1 MSKIIVTGG
10 AGFIGSHIVDRYL
23 ELGHEV
29 IAVDNLATGF
39 AKNVNPDARFHEID
53 VRSTEFAQLILSERP
68 EVINHHA
75 AQTKVQTS
83 NEQPDYDADV
93 NILGIINLLRSAAAA
108 KVRKVIFASSGGTVY
123 GTCDRLPISESEPFS
138 PQSPYGISKTT
149 SEFYLRYFAANWNV
163 NYTALRYA
171 NIFGPRDT
179 ISSEHVIT
187 VFISRLL
194 EGKTP
199 IIHWDGEQAK
209 DYVFVDDVAAANVLA
224 LDRGDNEAYNIG
236 FGQATSVNTIYRQ
249 LVSVSGIDITPEYGP
264 KRMGDV
270 RLFYLDSSKAKRDLG
285 WRPQVTL
292 ANGLDRTFAW
302 YQAAYEK
309 ATAPSPVL
317 VKAG

>member
-1 MSKIIVTGG
+1 VSKIIVTGG
-10 AGFIGSHIVDRYL
+10 AGFIGSHIVDRYI

-29 IAVDNLATGF
+29 IAVDNLATGY
-39 AKNVNPDARFHEID
+39 AENVNPDARFYELD

-93 NILGIINLLRSAAAA
+93 NILGIINLLRSAAAT

-123 GTCDRLPISESEPFS
+123 GTCDRLPISETEPFS

-149 SEFYLRYFAANWNV
+149 SEFYLRYFAANWSV
-163 NYTALRYA
+163 SYTALRYA
-171 NIFGPRDT
+171 NIYGPRDT

-194 EGKTP
+194 KGKTP

-209 DYVFVDDVAAANVLA
+209 DYVFVDDVTAANVLA
-224 LDRGDNEAYNIG
+224 LDLGDNEAYNIG
-236 FGQATSVNTIYRQ
+236 YGEPTTVNTIYHQ
-249 LVSVSGIDITPEYGP
+249 LVNVSGIDIPAQYGP

-270 RLFYLDSSKAKRDLG
+270 RLFYLDSSKAEQELG
-285 WRPQVTL
+285 WRPRVTSGE
-292 ANGLDRTFAW
+292 GLECTLAW
-302 YQAAYEK
+302 YQALDDGLDSGKSEK
-309 ATAPSPVL
+309 HSI
-317 VKAG
+317 